1 MHLISCRYL
10 ADAAPQ
16 KGEASMRSGAQAPDD
31 DSTRQ
36 FKAQSQR
43 LMGDMNDAGDA
54 PFGGEMQVD
63 SQVWL
68 QLSICSTLLNGMLM
82 TWGCNQGIAFRWHG
96 LVITSIDTTD
106 FIALHAVAC
115 ALRRETVFL
124 A

>member
-1 MHLISCRYL
+1 MAGTLGMLRIDCSGKTRLALHLPSSHELENVNNNIIIIIYCRYL

-16 KGEASMRSGAQAPDD
+16 KGEASMRSGAQAPDE

-63 SQVWL
+63 SQV
-68 QLSICSTLLNGMLM
+68 
-82 TWGCNQGIAFRWHG
+82 
-96 LVITSIDTTD
+96 
-106 FIALHAVAC
+106 
-115 ALRRETVFL
+115 
-124 A
+124 

>member
-1 MHLISCRYL
+1 MYSQRHLIAFSLPCCRYL

-54 PFGGEMQVD
+54 PFGGEVQVD
-63 SQVWL
+63 SQVCFELW
-68 QLSICSTLLNGMLM
+68 
-82 TWGCNQGIAFRWHG
+82 
-96 LVITSIDTTD
+96 TTVEWTD
-106 FIALHAVAC
+106 HYHMG
-115 ALRRETVFL
+115 
-124 A
+124 

>member
-1 MHLISCRYL
+1 MLHLLVWCCAVRSREPLPCCRYL

-54 PFGGEMQVD
+54 PFGGEVQID
-63 SQVWL
+63 SQVRAHL
-68 QLSICSTLLNGMLM
+68 LFLELVNCTKHKSKCYKMRLRCGVVASIYSMC
-82 TWGCNQGIAFRWHG
+82 
-96 LVITSIDTTD
+96 
-106 FIALHAVAC
+106 
-115 ALRRETVFL
+115 
-124 A
+124 

>member
-1 MHLISCRYL
+1 MSSCRYL

-16 KGEASMRSGAQAPDD
+16 KGEAAMRSGAQAPDD

-63 SQVWL
+63 SQVQATVCL
-68 QLSICSTLLNGMLM
+68 HPLCVIKSLL
-82 TWGCNQGIAFRWHG
+82 
-96 LVITSIDTTD
+96 
-106 FIALHAVAC
+106 
-115 ALRRETVFL
+115 
-124 A
+124 

>member
-1 MHLISCRYL
+1 MSSCRYL

-16 KGEASMRSGAQAPDD
+16 KGEAAMRSGAQAPDD

-63 SQVWL
+63 SQVQVTACL
-68 QLSICSTLLNGMLM
+68 HPFCVIKS
-82 TWGCNQGIAFRWHG
+82 
-96 LVITSIDTTD
+96 LV
-106 FIALHAVAC
+106 
-115 ALRRETVFL
+115 
-124 A
+124 